1 MKTLL
6 ILLCATVAIT
16 AHAQTSQTEINTQVW
31 EPFITSFNNHQ
42 AEAFMAV
49 HSKDVIRSPRD
60 SKIVLNWDDYKKS
73 QIEGDQQDLKA
84 KRTRTLTLRFTD
96 RIANDNQ
103 AVEVGVYKTSYLL
116 SDGKTIDYYGR
127 FHVVLRKENGVW
139 KILVDTD
146 SSENGT
152 ISEKD
157 FLAAM
162 PMN

>member
-6 ILLCATVAIT
+6 ILLCAAVAIT

-42 AEAFMAV
+42 AEAFMTV
-49 HSKDVIRSPRD
+49 HSIDVVRSPRD

-84 KRTRTLTLRFTD
+84 KRKRTLTLRFTD

-152 ISEKD
+152 ITEND
-157 FLAAM
+157 FLAAN

>member
-84 KRTRTLTLRFTD
+84 KRKRTLTLRFTD

-152 ISEKD
+152 ITEKD
-157 FLAAM
+157 FLAAN